1 MSGLTLPRPPARISN
16 QLVAG
21 RSPHEVVY
29 DPTSCAE
36 LFCAVI
42 GLAIKDLELVEYLE
56 SKASLSDYESA
67 KLLGLTS
74 DDHLAHF
81 LESDWFEQICSML
94 DLEPEVIRLGFRT
107 RRAERGASVL

>member
-1 MSGLTLPRPPARISN
+1 MSGLRLPRPPARISN

-21 RSPHEVVY
+21 RNPHDVGY

-42 GLAIKDLELVEYLE
+42 GLAIKDLALVEYLE
-56 SKASLSDYESA
+56 SKTSLSDYESK
-67 KLLGLTS
+67 KLLGLTA

-81 LESDWFEQICSML
+81 LESDWFEQICGML
-94 DLEPEVIRLGFRT
+94 DIHPEMIRLGVRT
-107 RRAERGASVL
+107 RRAGPGTSIR

>member
-21 RSPHEVVY
+21 RNPHDAGY

-42 GLAIKDLELVEYLE
+42 GLAIKDLELVDYLQ
-56 SKASLSDYESA
+56 SKTSLSDYESE
-67 KLLGLTS
+67 KLLGLTA

-81 LESDWFEQICSML
+81 LESDWFEQICDML
-94 DLEPEVIRLGFRT
+94 DIQPEMIRLGVHT
-107 RRAERGASVL
+107 RRAGAEASMR

>member
-16 QLVAG
+16 QFVAG
-21 RSPHEVVY
+21 RSLRDVDY

-42 GLAIKDLELVEYLE
+42 GLAIKDLELVAYLE
-56 SKASLSDYESA
+56 SKTSLSDYEST
-67 KLLGLTS
+67 KLLGLTA

-94 DLEPEVIRLGFRT
+94 DLEPEVIRHGFRT
-107 RRAERGASVL
+107 RRAGAGASVR